1 MDCIIVA
8 VNYSILRKL
17 RFDAWSKVTS
27 KADYALLTLVNTL
40 MNNMIF
46 SSHAT
51 TARWE
56 VVHIDRGFNKVKNVN
71 PTIPTKIVKYLDFLN
86 IYRNIFYNKFLQQ
99 IFLAF
104 LLNVHILVSV
114 GNIRHFNAMILKAN
128 QNEKIKCCFL
138 YQN

>member
-1 MDCIIVA
+1 
-8 VNYSILRKL
+8 
-17 RFDAWSKVTS
+17 
-27 KADYALLTLVNTL
+27 
-40 MNNMIF
+40 MIF

-56 VVHIDRGFNKVKNVN
+56 VVHIERGFQQSQKCKSHYTNKDCK
-71 PTIPTKIVKYLDFLN
+71 IPRFSKY

-104 LLNVHILVSV
+104 LVSV

>member
-27 KADYALLTLVNTL
+27 KADYALLTLVNTI

-56 VVHIDRGFNKVKNVN
+56 VVHIERGFQQSQKCKSHYTNEDCK
-71 PTIPTKIVKYLDFLN
+71 IPRFSKY
-86 IYRNIFYNKFLQQ
+86 I
-99 IFLAF
+99 
-104 LLNVHILVSV
+104 
-114 GNIRHFNAMILKAN
+114 
-128 QNEKIKCCFL
+128 
-138 YQN
+138 